1 MSDRSLPPAIV
12 FYDGVCGF
20 CNATVRFIA
29 ARDRRAQFHFASLQ
43 GELAQTVLRRRGRD
57 VDVLD
62 TMYLL
67 VDGGRPDERLLFNA
81 DAILTVLDMLG
92 GIWRAS
98 RIARLLPCRW
108 RDALYRLVVRN
119 RYRLFGKYDE
129 CPLPPPALRERFLD
143 TAPAEELAA
152 LRE

>member
-1 MSDRSLPPAIV
+1 MSDRPLPPAIV

-20 CNATVRFIA
+20 CNATVRFVA
-29 ARDRRAQFHFASLQ
+29 ARDSRARFYFASLQ
-43 GELAQTVLRRRGRD
+43 GDLAQTVLRRRGHN

-67 VDGGRPDERLLFNA
+67 LDGGRADERLLFNA

-92 GIWRAS
+92 GIWKTS
-98 RIARLLPCRW
+98 RIARLLPPPW
-108 RDALYRLVVRN
+108 RDVLYRVIVSN

-152 LRE
+152 VRE